1 MIITPT
7 LHFQGRCEEAI
18 RLYQEAFDLKLSYL
32 LHYGD
37 ADKRDWAVELSEEQK
52 KFVYHAEAYIGEQRF
67 MLADEMEQENVK
79 VTSIFLTV
87 TFDTADEVK
96 QAYKILSDEGTIIYP
111 LRSTT
116 YSSCVGTLIDKFG
129 FRWGLMTEQTD
140 R

>member
-18 RLYQEAFDLKLSYL
+18 RLYQKAFSLEISHV
-32 LHYGD
+32 LHYSD
-37 ADKRDWAVELSEEQK
+37 ADKRDWDIELSEEQS
-52 KFVYHAEAYIGEQRF
+52 KFVYHAEAYIGGQRI
-67 MLADEMEQENVK
+67 MLADEIKQENVK
-79 VTSIFLTV
+79 GTSAFLTV

-96 QAYKILSDEGTIIYP
+96 QAYKVLSDEGRIIYP

-116 YSSCVGTLIDKFG
+116 YSSCVGTLIDKYG

-140 R
+140 K